1 MSNKSGRP
9 KKGILTWRNIFFLYI
24 GLLFLSHL
32 YRYIQPME
40 YLPGEG
46 QKVVSLAQSDAGAAP
61 EKTNSISYYDE
72 YQGDDPTPP
81 TLLILHGSP
90 VGTEMLGRFI
100 NSLSGEARVLAPD
113 YPGYRASGKPEGDY
127 SVKTVAKYMLQFM
140 DALQIEKV
148 HLVAYSLGG
157 GVAPYMAEIAPDRI
171 QSISMVSAIG
181 VQEFELLGDYHLNH
195 AVHGGQLALIWL
207 FHEATPHFG
216 LFDHFPLNIPY
227 ARSFYDTDQR
237 PIRDILKRYKKPM
250 LIIHG
255 IDDALVPI
263 AAAREHHRIVPQSEI
278 YIHPSGG
285 HGLVMGKTRII
296 SPLIHSF
303 VARADSG
310 IAITRINAAAERIAD
325 AARPL
330 TAREVKKAEGITLF
344 VFIILIALAT
354 FISEDLACI
363 GAGLMAARGI
373 IGFWPAVFASFL
385 GIFVG
390 DMLLYLVGKAFGK
403 SALKYPPLKWMI
415 KGEDVLRSRRW
426 FQSKGPAIILASR
439 FLPGSRLP
447 TYFAAGALEAG
458 FWMFTFYFVLAAALW
473 TPLLVGLA
481 MLIGQQLLDYY
492 EAFQQYALW
501 VLLSLILFIWLILKL
516 IVPLFTYRG
525 RRLLYSSYLRLRHWE
540 FWPLQ
545 IFYIPVVIYVL
556 FLGLRHRAFT
566 LFTAANPAIPDG
578 GVVGESKSAILRGLQ
593 SSPDFVAAFHLIP
606 PNLPLD
612 EKCRGVQNFM
622 TEAQLNFPIVL
633 KPDQGER
640 GSGVSFASSEA
651 DVKTY
656 LANATLPVIVQA
668 YVPGVEYGIFYYR
681 YPNQKTGSIYSI
693 TDKQFLHLTGNGKDT
708 LEQLILDHPRA
719 VCMAR
724 FHLQKHADH
733 LFDIPA
739 DGEDIPLVNIGTHSR
754 GAIFLDGMEI
764 RTPALTVAIEKIA
777 KKYPGFYFGRFDI
790 RTSSLEDF
798 RNGKNFKIV
807 ELNGVTSEATHI
819 YDPKNSLWEAYKV
832 LWRQWEIAFEI
843 GQQNSLQGHSTT
855 PVITLLKTIIQ
866 REPV

>member
-1 MSNKSGRP
+1 MSNKSS
-9 KKGILTWRNIFFLYI
+9 KQTKSILTWRNAFLLYI
-24 GLLFLSHL
+24 GLLLLSHL
-32 YRYIQPME
+32 YRYIQPTE
-40 YLPGEG
+40 YLPGDG
-46 QKVVSLAQSDAGAAP
+46 QKLVSLAKSDTSATP
-61 EKTNSISYYDE
+61 EKAISISYYDE
-72 YQGDDPTPP
+72 YQGDDPNPP
-81 TLLILHGSP
+81 VLMVLHGSP

-100 NSLSGEARVLAPD
+100 NSLSGKARVLAPD
-113 YPGYRASGKPEGDY
+113 YPGYRASGKPDGDY
-127 SVKTVAKYMLQFM
+127 SVESFAKYLLQFM
-140 DALQIEKV
+140 DVLQVKNV
-148 HLVAYSLGG
+148 HLIAYSLGG
-157 GVAPYMAEIAPDRI
+157 GVAPYMAEMAPERI
-171 QSISMVSAIG
+171 QSIAMVSAIG

-207 FHEATPHFG
+207 FHEAIPHFG
-216 LFDHFPLNIPY
+216 FLDHFPLNIPY

-237 PIRDILKRYKKPM
+237 PIRDILKRYEKPM

-255 IDDALVPI
+255 KDDALVPI
-263 AAAREHHRIVPQSEI
+263 AAAREHYRIVPQSEI
-278 YIHPSGG
+278 HIQPSGG
-285 HGLVMGKTRII
+285 HGLVMGKTRRI
-296 SPLIHSF
+296 SPVIHSF
-303 VARADSG
+303 VARVDSG
-310 IAITRINAAAERIAD
+310 LAITRTNAPATRITEAAK
-325 AARPL
+325 PL

-390 DMLLYLVGKAFGK
+390 DMLLYLVGKTFGK

-458 FWMFTFYFVLAAALW
+458 FWMFTFYFVVAAALW

-501 VLLSLILFIWLILKL
+501 VLLFLILFIWLILKL

-540 FWPLQ
+540 FWPLH
-545 IFYIPVVIYVL
+545 IFYIPVVLYILY
-556 FLGLRHRAFT
+556 LGLRHRSFT

-578 GVVGESKSAILRGLQ
+578 GVVGESKSAILQGLQ
-593 SSPDFVAAFHLIP
+593 DNPDFVAAFRLLS
-606 PNLPLD
+606 PNLAL
-612 EKCRGVQNFM
+612 EEQCREVESFM
-622 TEAQLNFPIVL
+622 ADTQLGFPIVL

-640 GSGVSFASSEA
+640 GSGVSFANSEA
-651 DVKTY
+651 EVKAY
-656 LANATLPVIVQA
+656 LATATLPVIAQA
-668 YVPGVEYGIFYYR
+668 YVQGAEYGVFYYR
-681 YPNQKTGSIYSI
+681 LPNQETGHIYSV

-708 LEQLILDHPRA
+708 LEKLILNHPRA
-719 VCMAR
+719 ICMAR

-733 LFDIPA
+733 LYDIPVA
-739 DGEDIPLVNIGTHSR
+739 GEDIPLVNIGTHSR
-754 GAIFLDGMEI
+754 GAIFLDGMDI
-764 RTPALTVAIEKIA
+764 ITPALTASIEKIA
-777 KKYPGFYFGRFDI
+777 REYRGFFFGRFDI
-790 RTSSLEDF
+790 RTPSLDDF
-798 RNGKNFKIV
+798 RDGKNFKIV

-819 YDPKNSLWEAYKV
+819 YDPKNSLWDAYKT

-843 GQQNSLQGHSTT
+843 GQQNRLKEHSPT
-855 PVITLLKTIIQ
+855 PVFVLLKTVFQ
-866 REPV
+866 R